1 MIYFFIIQIIIFI
14 YVAYLGITATNEII
28 NKFNNK

>member
-1 MIYFFIIQIIIFI
+1 MIYFFIIQIIVFI

-28 NKFNNK
+28 NKFNK

>member
-14 YVAYLGITATNEII
+14 YVAYLGIKATNEVID
-28 NKFNNK
+28 KFNNK